1 MGMPEETSA
10 KFLSFYWG
18 GTMIGRL
25 MGAISLSN
33 VRSSRKYPF
42 MVLAAIA
49 GTGVIF
55 LNATFKENLTHGHY
69 IDPMTILPYVGMVV
83 MSFVFFVIGRSS
95 PGKMIGL
102 FALVAVALTC
112 FSMGSKGEWALWSII
127 GIGLFN
133 SIMWSNIFSLSIR
146 GLGKDTSQG
155 SSLLVMMIVGGALM
169 PLIQGALMDRFGVRP
184 SLGIVLVGY
193 TYLAFYGLKGHKI
206 GRRDSV

>member
-1 MGMPEETSA
+1 
-10 KFLSFYWG
+10 
-18 GTMIGRL
+18 MIGRL

-33 VRSSRKYPF
+33 VRPSRKYFF
-42 MVLAAIA
+42 MALAAVGA
-49 GTGVIF
+49 TAVIF
-55 LNATFKENLTHGHY
+55 ANATFKENLTHGNY
-69 IDPMTILPYVGMVV
+69 IDPKTILPYIGMVV
-83 MSFVFFVIGRSS
+83 MSFVFFVLGRSS

-102 FALVAVALTC
+102 FALVAVGLTC

-169 PLIQGALMDRFGVRP
+169 PLIQGALMDKFGVRT
-184 SLGIVLVGY
+184 SLSIVLIGY
-193 TYLAFYGLKGHKI
+193 LYLAFYGLKGCRI
-206 GRRDSV
+206 GRNEAAS